1 MTIET
6 QTPVLGVI
14 LAGGA
19 SRRMGGTDKFL
30 MLLKNKPILE
40 HIIDRLRPQVSDLII
55 NSNNP
60 DVLNQYDLEVVPD
73 IKAGLGPLG
82 GLSAALSYAK
92 RKGYEKIVTVP
103 CDTPFIPNDFLEK
116 LLNNDNQKAVVAKSS
131 GRLHPVIGLWHVSI
145 LGDVKASLENNNH
158 KMMTLIKELGA
169 DEQTWDTPLD
179 PFININTPE
188 DLKEAEKRLC

>member
-19 SRRMGGTDKFL
+19 SSRMGGKDKFL
-30 MLLKNKPILE
+30 MPLNGKPILE
-40 HIIDRLRPQVSDLII
+40 HIIDRLRPQVDDLII

-60 DVLNQYDLEVVPD
+60 DVLKQYDLEVVPD
-73 IKAGLGPLG
+73 IKAGLGPLA
-82 GLSAALSYAK
+82 GLSAALGYAK
-92 RKGYEKIVTVP
+92 KKGFEKIVTVP
-103 CDTPFIPNDFLEK
+103 CDTPFIPDDFLEM
-116 LLNNDNQKAVVAKSS
+116 LLNKDNQKAVVAKSS

-145 LGDVKASLENNNH
+145 LDEVKATLEKNNH
-158 KMMTLIKELGA
+158 KMMTFIIELGA
-169 DEQTWDTPLD
+169 DEQTWDRPQD

-188 DLKEAEKRLC
+188 DLIEAEKRFS